1 MATKSTE
8 TLTVIDLLSNA
19 QSTLEELG
27 EGLRDHYDNL
37 PEGLQQ
43 SDYAQAMNDTAD
55 SIEYITWPD
64 EHEIPEVLH
73 GLTGEVLPVNKKRTR
88 QNLLDYADACVSEAQ
103 SVVDMYMED
112 LGDAPVPE
120 DVELALQRI
129 GELVDEIQSLEI
141 PSR

>member
-8 TLTVIDLLSNA
+8 ILTVIDLLSDA

-43 SDYAQAMNDTAD
+43 SEYAQAMSDTAD

-64 EHEIPEVLH
+64 ENEIPEVLR
-73 GLTGEVLPVNKKRTR
+73 GLAGEVLPVNKKRTR
-88 QNLLDYADACVSEAQ
+88 QNLLDYAAACVSEAQ
-103 SVVDMYMED
+103 SVVEMYMED
-112 LGDAPVPE
+112 LGEAAVPE
-120 DVELALQRI
+120 EVELAFLRI
-129 GELVDEIQSLEI
+129 GELVDEVQSLEI